1 VLGHGFGGV
10 VEEWNVL
17 HETKLVSGQEDNV
30 VVRAELVE
38 AIKNDVALTFLA
50 VHGVDALR

>member
-1 VLGHGFGGV
+1 M
-10 VEEWNVL
+10 L